1 MATCRNLAN
10 QNLTI
15 ICTIHQPS
23 LACYSF
29 FDNLLLLA
37 KGEVLYFGS
46 AKNVVNYFQASPYAF
61 PFGVNNNNKKK
72 NTKDN
77 TNQDENP
84 ANYFI
89 SIASEKLQ
97 SKTGQ
102 IISTTTLVDYFVSS
116 EHGRT
121 FRVAPNTTPVIAA
134 DFAKVRCYVY
144 ICIMYNV
151 WYNV

>member
-1 MATCRNLAN
+1 MLSLFCVYSVEPTSGLDASKSLDVMAACRNLAN

-37 KGEVLYFGS
+37 KGEVVYFGS
-46 AKNVVNYFQASPYAF
+46 AKNVVNYFQSSPYAF
-61 PFGVNNNNKKK
+61 PFG
-72 NTKDN
+72 TSTD
-77 TNQDENP
+77 QNP

-89 SIASEKLQ
+89 SIASEKSV

-102 IISTTTLVDYFVSS
+102 IISSTTLIDYFASS
-116 EHGRT
+116 EYGRT
-121 FRVAPNTTPVIAA
+121 FRNTPTVPPVIAA
-134 DFAKVRCYVY
+134 DFAVVSCPV
-144 ICIMYNV
+144 
-151 WYNV
+151 